1 MWRRSL
7 PVLLCV
13 AFLSLPCFTLRAQ
26 DSSAISTQ
34 KNSPVQLLQNQTSF
48 SVSISDQLVTR
59 LSERTLQVAKLKADF
74 GTVNELSQ
82 TYKASMSGFSN
93 LLDLQGQTLA
103 DLMKDLLETSNL
115 LGDSKQAFT
124 QQQLLQ
130 QRSQAADDKVQ
141 SDLEFKS
148 AAYQYIAFA
157 GVGAAGGAVASKGNL
172 IDAGIGAAAGVAMK
186 LVLAF
191 IHIF

>member
-1 MWRRSL
+1 MWRRFL

-26 DSSAISTQ
+26 DSSVTSTQ
-34 KNSPVQLLQNQTSF
+34 KNSPVQLLQSQTSF
-48 SVSISDQLVTR
+48 SVPISDQLVTR

-82 TYKASMSGFSN
+82 TYKASMNGFSN

-103 DLMKDLLETSNL
+103 DLMKDFLETSNL

-141 SDLEFKS
+141 TDLQAQVLEWKIVGGVAVTV
-148 AAYQYIAFA
+148 AA
-157 GVGAAGGAVASKGNL
+157 GAAVYE
-172 IDAGIGAAAGVAMK
+172 AGHLLKVW
-186 LVLAF
+186 
-191 IHIF
+191 